1 MGVAG
6 RNGAHMTG
14 SLSVRESAE
23 EGVEVAFLSGQL
35 TDANT
40 DEIRRLCIA
49 YRRHEKL
56 VLDLYDVDFMSAR
69 ALKALVEG
77 SKLLEQAG
85 CELVLR
91 SAAPNVRR
99 AFESTG
105 TESLFTFQ

>member
-1 MGVAG
+1 MGAYG
-6 RNGAHMTG
+6 HAEARTTE

-23 EGVEVAFLSGQL
+23 EGVEVVFLSGQL
-35 TDANT
+35 TATNT

-56 VLDLYDVDFMSAR
+56 VLDLIGVDFLSSR
-69 ALKALVEG
+69 AIKALVEG
-77 SKLLEQAG
+77 QTLLKQAG

-99 AFESTG
+99 VFESTG
-105 TESLFTFQ
+105 TASVFTFQ